1 MLFFPGKLRIP
12 VLVIAI
18 LAAVVGSQ
26 AIITGTFSIIKQ
38 CSALNCFPK
47 VKIVHTS
54 TKMHGQIYIP
64 EVNWIL
70 MLLCVA
76 VTIGFRDTKRLGN
89 ASGMT
94 IIVSC

>member
-1 MLFFPGKLRIP
+1 MLFFPVKLRIP